1 MHRSTRTALSAL
13 GLTVVLGSC
22 IPVPVHYTPPAD
34 TEQLAISGD
43 AVGYIVV
50 APFFHRA
57 RVNEFITTL
66 REIDGQIET
75 VSADTVFEYAFP
87 TRKQIR
93 EVPLRKLLAHSVRER
108 ILGRAGVSHIV
119 VIGALSTRQTDG
131 EGRFTG
137 VSITASQTLSA
148 QIQALLL
155 DIQHPDTKQHLRT
168 KAEGEDSAAW
178 YMLPYIGVFI
188 FGSVPDMTQSV
199 IDGLANSVATELG
212 RRKAGGRVK
221 LMVIAGE
228 WEAML
233 DDDNK

>member
-1 MHRSTRTALSAL
+1 MHRSTRTSLSAL

-43 AVGYIVV
+43 AVGHIVV

-66 REIDGQIET
+66 REIDGEIET

-87 TRKQIR
+87 ASKQIR
-93 EVPLRKLLAHSVRER
+93 EVPLRDLLAHSVREQ
-108 ILGRAGVSHIV
+108 IVERAGVSHIV
-119 VIGALSTRQTDG
+119 VIGALSTQQKDG

-137 VSITASQTLSA
+137 ISMSASQTLSA

-155 DIQHPDTKQHLRT
+155 DLQHPDTKQHLRT

-178 YMLPYIGVFI
+178 YMLPYIGVFV
-188 FGSVPDMTQSV
+188 FGSVPDTTQSV
-199 IDGLANSVATELG
+199 IDGLADSVARELG
-212 RRKAGGRVK
+212 SRKGEGQVK

-228 WEAML
+228 WEAMP
-233 DDDNK
+233 DDDSK